1 MENIENNS
9 AKVTTPY
16 CEETQPQ
23 NIDCDTEQ
31 PVTPN
36 DETCTA
42 QDIARDT
49 GEPAAQSTV
58 SENLTA
64 PEPFITVQYNHQNR
78 NFTKQ
83 EAINLIQKGMHTESL
98 RAKLEYLAKIKNTDV
113 NSLVENIVSAPEAD
127 YKNMLE
133 KMYGSG
139 SDEVEIGLKIYREKQ
154 SDEYKKLITEQ
165 EKGKLAAD
173 SNADINL
180 KLADQYINLKQEM
193 PNAPDYCNLP
203 NEVIIEAASGKKDL
217 FSAYLCYLYK
227 EQNKINAAQKTQK
240 TASEASLGEMRSGGD
255 TMSSAE
261 KSFLNGLWSK

>member
-1 MENIENNS
+1 MENNESNIE
-9 AKVTTPY
+9 VTMPY
-16 CEETQPQ
+16 CDETQIQ
-23 NIDCDTEQ
+23 NIDCDIEQ

-36 DETCTA
+36 DENLTT

-49 GEPAAQSTV
+49 QTPPAQSEV

-64 PEPFITVQYNHQNR
+64 PEPFITVQYNHQNKS
-78 NFTKQ
+78 FTKQ

-113 NSLVENIVSAPEAD
+113 NSLVEKIVSAPEAD
-127 YKNMLE
+127 YKSMLE

-139 SDEVEIGLKIYREKQ
+139 SEEVDIGLKIYREKQ

-173 SNADINL
+173 SYADINL

-193 PNAPDYCNLP
+193 PTAPDYCNLP
-203 NEVIIEAASGKKDL
+203 DEVIIEAASGKRDL
-217 FSAYLCYLYK
+217 FSAYLCYLHK

-240 TASEASLGEMRSGGD
+240 AASEASLGEMRSGGD
-255 TMSSAE
+255 NVSLAE